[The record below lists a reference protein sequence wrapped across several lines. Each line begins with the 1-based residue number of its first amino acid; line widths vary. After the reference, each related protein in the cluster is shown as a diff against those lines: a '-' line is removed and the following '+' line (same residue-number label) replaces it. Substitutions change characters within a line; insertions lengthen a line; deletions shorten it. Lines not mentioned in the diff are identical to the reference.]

1 MQSPHS
7 SRRLCTALPT
17 VICRQLTSLVT
28 ALMAKLW
35 CQKPDPVFLLVLST
49 VGPLVSFE
57 ALLSYYGNE
66 IDMWGDMAVAVEDL
80 QTVSFTLTRCP
91 PNTRRVSCF
100 YTRRHPHGSLTP
112 RASTTFNY
120 VPRLFH
126 SWPCCFLSDLK
137 LVNNKF

>member
-1 MQSPHS
+1 
-7 SRRLCTALPT
+7 
-17 VICRQLTSLVT
+17 
-28 ALMAKLW
+28 MAKLW

-91 PNTRRVSCF
+91 PNTRQVSW
-100 YTRRHPHGSLTP
+100 TP
-112 RASTTFNY
+112 
-120 VPRLFH
+120 LM
-126 SWPCCFLSDLK
+126 
-137 LVNNKF
+137 LV

>member
-1 MQSPHS
+1 
-7 SRRLCTALPT
+7 
-17 VICRQLTSLVT
+17 
-28 ALMAKLW
+28 MAKLW

-91 PNTRRVSCF
+91 PNTR
-100 YTRRHPHGSLTP
+100 
-112 RASTTFNY
+112 
-120 VPRLFH
+120 
-126 SWPCCFLSDLK
+126 
-137 LVNNKF
+137 